1 MALDVKN
8 LALSA
13 LSPVKFTY
21 NFNSNEELNSEY
33 RVVDSGIRYNKQSLL
48 QNCADGAFS
57 QNNAVMLTDL
67 KDIKG
72 IFDKA
77 IEKKTIKDIPCC
89 FYLSVS
95 DTSLLEG
102 DVIVTNTN
110 SSFYVGGNGQQ
121 VIFDSIPVT
130 PGVVEIKA
138 NTKQLAV
145 ADSYPYDLVLL
156 NEPLQENLTRQQFEI
171 EVLNNKIT
179 LKNNTPV
186 GYRYLSYGIDRK
198 LRFVGVQLNSTIINE
213 YLFTPVFISSD
224 EVEYNFDPSTKEVRY
239 FNQSSNPTLLNKLID
254 VKSNVQLDT
263 NLLVSCSLKDVASKN
278 NVGVNIAI
286 TKTNFTAAGTFNSS
300 L

>member
-21 NFNSNEELNSEY
+21 NYNSNEELNSEY
-33 RVVDSGIRYNKQSLL
+33 RVVDSGIRYNKQNLL

-57 QNNAVMLTDL
+57 QNNAIMLTEL

-77 IEKKTIKDIPCC
+77 IERKTIKDIPCC

-95 DTSLLEG
+95 DTNLLEG
-102 DVIVTNTN
+102 DVVVTNTN
-110 SSFYVGGNGQQ
+110 SSFYVGGKGQQ
-121 VIFDSIPVT
+121 VIFESIPIT
-130 PGVVEIKA
+130 PGIVEIKVGS
-138 NTKQLAV
+138 KQLAV

-156 NEPLQENLTRQQFEI
+156 NEPLQENLTRQRFEI
-171 EVLNNKIT
+171 EVLTKKIT
-179 LKNNTPV
+179 LKNNTPA

-213 YLFTPVFISSD
+213 YLFTPVFVSSD

-239 FNQSSNPTLLNKLID
+239 FNQSNNPTLLNKLID